1 MKVFIIHQPSRK
13 IIDDRDRDGGR
24 VVRRTTSEPG
34 GLEFSPCYTLDTFFK
49 RTCISNLLGV
59 SALKR
64 EWIRLAQ
71 LRELDR

>member
-13 IIDDRDRDGGR
+13 VIDDGDGGR
-24 VVRRTTSEPG
+24 LVRRATSEPG
-34 GLEFSPCYTLDTFFK
+34 GLEFSPCYRNRNFFK